1 MVEFVAQVSVTNV
14 NQQLSL
20 VLGSDVS
27 GALAR
32 SSAEAGEGQQ
42 SMTIYVRHVAETDET
57 VKMVLFTQNQP
68 GPYINVSAMQYGIR
82 IYDKGYSLD
91 SEAPSANCEA

>member
-1 MVEFVAQVSVTNV
+1 VTNV

-32 SSAEAGEGQQ
+32 SSAEASEGQQ
-42 SMTIYVRHVAETDET
+42 SMTIYVRHKAESDET
-57 VKMVLFTQNQP
+57 VKMVLFTQN
-68 GPYINVSAMQYGIR
+68 
-82 IYDKGYSLD
+82 
-91 SEAPSANCEA
+91 

>member
-1 MVEFVAQVSVTNV
+1 MSLIDSFCISEGQLVEFVAQVSVTNV

-42 SMTIYVRHVAETDET
+42 SMTIYVRHVA
-57 VKMVLFTQNQP
+57 
-68 GPYINVSAMQYGIR
+68 
-82 IYDKGYSLD
+82 
-91 SEAPSANCEA
+91 

>member
-1 MVEFVAQVSVTNV
+1 MTNV

-20 VLGSDVS
+20 VLGSDTS

-42 SMTIYVRHVAETDET
+42 SMTIYVRHKAESDET
-57 VKMVLFTQNQP
+57 VKMVLFTQNEP

-82 IYDKGYSLD
+82 IYDKSYSLD